1 MRVSAVFG
9 AIAGVWLVAAPW
21 LNLDLRP
28 AGQMNHMMSTPSPL
42 DASVLTWHLIPGVLT
57 ITAALVVVFFS
68 RGSGA
73 RRWLGLALIALGLWA
88 AAGPWIL
95 PQFGLGGMTMGL
107 SPASFLRHIVPGTV
121 LALCGTAVMFTVASA
136 RRPGPGAKSVEAL
149 RDG

>member
-1 MRVSAVFG
+1 MRVSAAFG
-9 AIAGVWLVAAPW
+9 AVAGVWLVAAPW

-42 DASVLTWHLIPGVLT
+42 AASVLTWHLIPGVLT
-57 ITAALVVVFFS
+57 IAAALVVFFA

-73 RRWLGLALIALGLWA
+73 RKWLGFALIALGLWA

-121 LALCGTAVMFTVASA
+121 LALCGTAVVFTVAAA
-136 RRPGPGAKSVEAL
+136 RRPGPGARSAEAL